1 LPSGGFWGG
10 LMVPAVTPANI
21 TALLHRQIVQI
32 MLQPDVKDRLCA
44 LGFEPIGS
52 PPNEFAAWLKA
63 EYAKWGQV
71 VRQANLKVE

>member
-21 TALLHRQIVQI
+21 TALLHRQIVQNHAAARRE
-32 MLQPDVKDRLCA
+32 DRLCA

>member
-1 LPSGGFWGG
+1 
-10 LMVPAVTPANI
+10 
-21 TALLHRQIVQI
+21 